1 MHNLSIRQKW
11 VLSVIVT
18 LVMVVCVQNMGIAA
32 AKKIY
37 WSEWGFISRAN
48 LDGSNVED
56 VIKGLDY
63 AQDISLDFQNN
74 TIFWIEEDIAKFNDV
89 TLGYNKIMRANSD
102 GTKIEEIFGGYHV
115 PPEGGSAGKDCIGNV
130 CRGWIQPEGKDSVDI
145 DPELLFLPRCI
156 ALDNQKNQ
164 IYWVDVAHRKYKR
177 SNLDGT
183 DVEDVKD
190 MKNTSTWDMKLDL
203 KQGKLYWVVLSIRQI
218 LRMNL
223 DGSDVEVILDDWHS
237 RILSIGLDV
246 DARKIYW
253 TGSSSI
259 HRASFNG
266 AHIETVIT
274 GLKEPNHLVVDEKTR
289 KMYWS
294 ARDGKEVMYKI
305 QQANLNGSNVRD
317 VVTGLHHINGLAL
330 DSEGIYA
337 VDPAGK
343 LTTIW
348 ADVKAD

>member
-1 MHNLSIRQKW
+1 MQNLNIKQQWNLSAIIAL
-11 VLSVIVT
+11 VL
-18 LVMVVCVQNMGIAA
+18 VVCIQNTAIAA

-74 TIFWIEEDIAKFNDV
+74 TIFWIEEDIAKYKDV
-89 TLGYNKIMRANSD
+89 VVGYNKIMRANSD
-102 GTKIEEIFGGYHV
+102 GTKTEEIFGGYHL
-115 PPEGGSAGKDCIGNV
+115 PPEGGSAGKDCIGDV
-130 CRGWIQPEGKDSVDI
+130 CRGWIHPEGGDSVAI

-164 IYWVDVAHRKYKR
+164 IYWVDVAHRKYRR

-183 DVEDVKD
+183 DV
-190 MKNTSTWDMKLDL
+190 
-203 KQGKLYWVVLSIRQI
+203 
-218 LRMNL
+218 
-223 DGSDVEVILDDWHS
+223 
-237 RILSIGLDV
+237 
-246 DARKIYW
+246 
-253 TGSSSI
+253 
-259 HRASFNG
+259 
-266 AHIETVIT
+266 
-274 GLKEPNHLVVDEKTR
+274 
-289 KMYWS
+289 
-294 ARDGKEVMYKI
+294 I

-317 VVTGLHHINGLAL
+317 VVTGLHNINGLAL
-330 DSEGIYA
+330 NSEGIYA